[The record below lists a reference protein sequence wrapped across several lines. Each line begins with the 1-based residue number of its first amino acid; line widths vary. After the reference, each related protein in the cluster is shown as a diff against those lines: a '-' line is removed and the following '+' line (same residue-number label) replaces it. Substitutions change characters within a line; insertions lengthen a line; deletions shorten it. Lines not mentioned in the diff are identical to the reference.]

1 MTVQQQ
7 RHDVFRAAVL
17 ASAETEFARVGYDRA
32 KVAAVAK
39 GADVSLATVYKL
51 FDGKQDI
58 WDQLHAERMQV
69 LLERVRRRGASAGTP
84 LDRLLAGIAGVA
96 EFLTEHDDYLAL
108 SLDQPSGWLAP
119 GDGVGVQRSV
129 WSAGLEMIRQGVDAA
144 VAAEE
149 IEGMRPGVASRLV
162 VSVLQVWLAEWVES
176 GRDRPADDL
185 VADLVGSLRGF
196 LTVNR

>member
-7 RHDVFRAAVL
+7 RHEVFRTAVL
-17 ASAETEFARVGYDRA
+17 AAAEEEFARVGYDRA

-69 LLERVRRRGASAGTP
+69 LLERVRRRAASAATP
-84 LDRLLAGIAGVA
+84 LDRLLDGISGVA
-96 EFLTEHDDYLAL
+96 EFLTEHDAYLAL
-108 SLDQPSGWLAP
+108 SLDQSNGWLAP
-119 GDGVGVQRSV
+119 GGGVGVQRSV
-129 WSAGLEMIRQGVDAA
+129 WAAGLEMIGHGVDAA
-144 VAAEE
+144 VAAGQ

-162 VSVLQVWLAEWVES
+162 VSALQVWLAEWVGS
-176 GRDRPADDL
+176 GRDRPADEV
-185 VADLVGSLRGF
+185 VADLVGSLRRF
-196 LTVNR
+196 LTSP